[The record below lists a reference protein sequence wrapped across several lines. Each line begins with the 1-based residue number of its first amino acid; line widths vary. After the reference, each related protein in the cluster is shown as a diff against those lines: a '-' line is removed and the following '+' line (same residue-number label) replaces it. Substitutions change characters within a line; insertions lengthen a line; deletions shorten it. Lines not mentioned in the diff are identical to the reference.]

1 METEV
6 IINNKFYEVCV
17 ARHRNQLSQ
26 LAVDEIV
33 VIHDEI
39 KNVIITRLALKR

>member
-6 IINNKFYEVCV
+6 IINNKFYEVCESDEY
-17 ARHRNQLSQ
+17 RNQLSQ

-39 KNVIITRLALKR
+39 KNVIIFENDQ